1 MQRQLGFAFFILVA
15 CCPFKLEYPFKT
27 KAKAKAKA
35 KQTYTIP
42 IIFVLEEPSQ
52 LGSMGSR

>member
-27 KAKAKAKA
+27 KAKAKAK
-35 KQTYTIP
+35 QTYTIP
-42 IIFVLEEPSQ
+42 TIFVLEEPSQ

>member
-27 KAKAKAKA
+27 KAKAK
-35 KQTYTIP
+35 QTYTIP
-42 IIFVLEEPSQ
+42 TIFVLEEPSQ